1 MKKEKTTEGNLAFKR
16 SRCPI
21 TNALDIFGDK
31 WSLLI
36 IRDLV
41 IGKRRSQEF
50 LSSPEKIATNILLDR
65 LKKLEA
71 TGLITRHLYQQKPPR
86 YECILTDKGK
96 SLQPVMETII
106 AWSKKNIPGTQESS
120 RYLAAIRSQTRRK
133 QNMNKHAK

>member
-1 MKKEKTTEGNLAFKR
+1 MKKAKTTEENLAFKR

-50 LSSPEKIATNILLDR
+50 LSSPEKIAPNILLDR

-71 TGLITRHLYQQKPPR
+71 MGLITRQPYQQNPVR
-86 YECILTDKGK
+86 YECFLTKKGE
-96 SLQPVMETII
+96 SLQPVMEAII
-106 AWSKKNIPGTQESS
+106 AWSKKIFPAPRNPPAT
-120 RYLAAIRSQTRRK
+120 
-133 QNMNKHAK
+133 